1 MRNLKSLTKFY
12 VLFTKS
18 YGRIDIFRLINH
30 KKIDLDAPKI
40 NLTIRND
47 MHQLLYF
54 FFCRKHFFSLFLR
67 VSISRAK
74 LVRILNVILDY
85 NCVVYKE
92 VTFFMKYKVR
102 TQKRSTNF
110 LFY

>member
-54 FFCRKHFFSLFLR
+54 FFAESIFSPFFFALVYHELSLCAF
-67 VSISRAK
+67 
-74 LVRILNVILDY
+74 
-85 NCVVYKE
+85 
-92 VTFFMKYKVR
+92 
-102 TQKRSTNF
+102 
-110 LFY
+110 